1 MSANAW
7 LLQELLQELQNR
19 EEGAKNTHQA
29 QKLMLLALKA
39 TAICF
44 PYCPAASGAP
54 CSEDGDLAGFCNP
67 VELLLSLPASPAA
80 SLHTLR
86 PIILR
91 LFIAAAVPTQPF
103 TYEHF
108 NHQHLSKPA
117 KFNHCLSMAFLSL
130 ELIQFC
136 SHVASKS

>member
-1 MSANAW
+1 MAAFQHVCQCLAATAAVGKS
-7 LLQELLQELQNR
+7 R
-19 EEGAKNTHQA
+19 GRSKNTQQA

-44 PYCPAASGAP
+44 PYSLAASGAP
-54 CSEDGDLAGFCNP
+54 CGEDGDLAGFRNP

-91 LFIAAAVPTQPF
+91 LLIAAAVPTQP
-103 TYEHF
+103 YGHF
-108 NHQHLSKPA
+108 NH
-117 KFNHCLSMAFLSL
+117 
-130 ELIQFC
+130 
-136 SHVASKS
+136 